1 MSKPNDIVQQIDDI
15 DQQIE
20 ELQNQRNQLSHKLP
34 NMYGEKLSILV
45 GRCFYMKDLC
55 YAKITGTPE
64 YVWDGFHS
72 IYSPTELPAVWVCT
86 DSEGMS
92 VYIDTVHSKA
102 CYADDPLAAI
112 QSEYDEI
119 TLDEFNKNLDTVVS
133 KFKSK
138 GVSNG

>member
-1 MSKPNDIVQQIDDI
+1 MSKTDDIVQQIDDI

-20 ELQNQRNQLSHKLP
+20 ELQNRRNQLSHELP
-34 NMYGEKLSILV
+34 DVYGEKLSILV
-45 GRCFYMKDLC
+45 GRCFYMNDLC

-72 IYSPTELPAVWVCT
+72 IYSPTELPAVWVCIG
-86 DSEGMS
+86 SEEMS
-92 VYIDTVHSKA
+92 MYIDTIHSKA

-112 QSEYDEI
+112 RSEYAEI

-133 KFKSK
+133 VFKSS
-138 GVSNG
+138 GVSK